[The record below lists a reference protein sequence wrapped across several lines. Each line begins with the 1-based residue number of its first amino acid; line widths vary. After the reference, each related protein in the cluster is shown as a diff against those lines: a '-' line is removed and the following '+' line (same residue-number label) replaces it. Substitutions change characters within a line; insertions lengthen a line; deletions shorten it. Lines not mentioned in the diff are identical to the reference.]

1 MKATAASKTAQYMAL
16 FRALEFARP
25 AYQRLF
31 TDPYAFSFL
40 SGGLKM
46 ATRLSG
52 IPFLRNTIRGIIQ
65 RKIPGAYSSGLART
79 RYIDDLLE
87 STVQQGVQ
95 QVIILGAGFD
105 TRGVRLPFLQKLKVI
120 EVDHPNTAKEKMA
133 IIAQRLGKLPENI
146 TYYQLDFNV
155 QTLDAFTFDFSLPTT
170 IIWEGVTNYL
180 DAGAIDATFSF
191 ASRFA
196 PGSFVIFTYV
206 HNGVL
211 HTPEQFFG
219 AEKLLKDLEQIEE
232 RWTFGFDPEQLSAY
246 LAKYHLQL
254 KEDLGAADYR
264 QRYMPERAEKGYEF
278 YRVAMAA
285 NSILP
290 FHT

>member
-105 TRGVRLPFLQKLKVI
+105 TRGVRLPFLQSLKVI

-146 TYYQLDFNV
+146 TYYQVDFNV
-155 QTLDAFTFDFSLPTT
+155 QTLDAFSFDFNLPTT

-211 HTPEQFFG
+211 HSPQQFFG

-246 LAKYHLQL
+246 LSKYHLQL

-264 QRYMPERAEKGYEF
+264 QKYLPERAEKGYEF